1 MRFIWISGLR
11 RTVMLFLLSMMLQV
25 LFFLSLLLKCIF
37 SHIWGAS
44 WLFFRGA
51 HWGGYRYAITTE
63 GFPFSAELESA
74 RNKATSAGLFSVDDN
89 GMLGRTSRLAEESDA
104 LASIGESWRQR
115 REWLRA
121 ATACALALP
130 VGSIRYAINQSP
142 GLVSSLRLGQKRA
155 LLQGDDVSQLY
166 EEYGVIRSVLGEQA
180 RDVLSPAVIWLS
192 AKVIRDQEAQH
203 D

>member
-1 MRFIWISGLR
+1 
-11 RTVMLFLLSMMLQV
+11 MLFLLSMMLQV

-51 HWGGYRYAITTE
+51 HWGGWGYRYAITTE

>member
-1 MRFIWISGLR
+1 MDIKPEAYCDALFIVNDAPSSVLPIS
-11 RTVMLFLLSMMLQV
+11 VVEMHLFSYLGCILA
-25 LFFLSLLLKCIF
+25 LFQGSPLGR
-37 SHIWGAS
+37 W
-44 WLFFRGA
+44 
-51 HWGGYRYAITTE
+51 GYRYAITTE

-74 RNKATSAGLFSVDDN
+74 RNKATSSGLFSVDDN